1 MKRIGILIFLLS
13 LAVLGGGYMAGV
25 RTSAEYEERQDQ
37 ATAAEV
43 GVAIGLLLYV
53 LGKTSDRDR

>member
-1 MKRIGILIFLLS
+1 
-13 LAVLGGGYMAGV
+13 MAGV